1 MGKGQIGFEIDFIF
15 FVAVLIFVSIEPRC
29 TFVWTVG
36 FVDLLRD
43 DIFDM
48 ILLEVEHI
56 ESLFGVVLVQCIR

>member
-1 MGKGQIGFEIDFIF
+1 MGKGQIGFEINFIF
-15 FVAVLIFVSIEPRC
+15 FVAVLIFVSIEPCC
-29 TFVWTVG
+29 TFFWTVG